1 MSEEFVGTSQTTLHL
16 LPPIDCL
23 MGIAM
28 LRQHQ
33 VCCESGKCVVGCDV
47 LVIDDVRAAVC
58 ADLEDKE

>member
-1 MSEEFVGTSQTTLHL
+1 
-16 LPPIDCL
+16 

-33 VCCESGKCVVGCDV
+33 VCCGSGKCVVGCDV
-47 LVIDDVRAAVC
+47 LEIDDVSAAVR